1 VQASRLAFAAAVT
14 IVFATETTF
23 AAQLPPEVAGH
34 RTPSTA
40 RPHGQAPAARQL
52 AARRKATP
60 SPRLTPVQQT
70 LHHDA
75 ALARAVSER
84 LPPGTNL
91 MEVSAGFKDV
101 GQFVAAVNAS
111 RSLGIPM
118 PEFRRRMVADGMP
131 LLLAIQDIRPTSN
144 YRVAARRAE
153 EEAAAM
159 IAPATTPPLTLAK
172 GKE

>member
-14 IVFATETTF
+14 IMFATETAF
-23 AAQLPPEVAGH
+23 ATQPTPAAAGH
-34 RTPSTA
+34 RNSSA
-40 RPHGQAPAARQL
+40 AKPHGQAPAPRQPST
-52 AARRKATP
+52 RRKP
-60 SPRLTPVQQT
+60 SPSPKLTPVQQT
-70 LHHDA
+70 LHRDA
-75 ALARAVSER
+75 ALAAAVSDR

-91 MEVSAGFKDV
+91 MEASAGFKDV

-118 PEFRRRMVADGMP
+118 PEFRRRIVADGMP
-131 LLLAIQDIRPTSN
+131 LLLAIQDIRPKSN

-172 GKE
+172 RKE